1 MREYLHPGVY
11 IEEIERHV
19 RSKASRPVTAAFLG
33 EAERGAITT
42 RLVLRDQWRLGA
54 LFGCTEQEAFSSPAT
69 APP

>member
-1 MREYLHPGVY
+1 MPEYFTSRGVHRGDRAPRP
-11 IEEIERHV
+11 IEGV
-19 RSKASRPVTAAFLG
+19 STSTAAFLG
-33 EAERGAITT
+33 EAERGAITP